1 MRSINFNTMSSKD
14 HTKSTEKLVHK
25 VLSRRTNAQKLRDLC
40 EKTSVT
46 FVLNFNQI
54 HNSFLNLIKINA
66 VRR

>member
-1 MRSINFNTMSSKD
+1 MFIIHFNTKNSKN

-25 VLSRRTNAQKLRDLC
+25 VLSRRTNAQKLREVC